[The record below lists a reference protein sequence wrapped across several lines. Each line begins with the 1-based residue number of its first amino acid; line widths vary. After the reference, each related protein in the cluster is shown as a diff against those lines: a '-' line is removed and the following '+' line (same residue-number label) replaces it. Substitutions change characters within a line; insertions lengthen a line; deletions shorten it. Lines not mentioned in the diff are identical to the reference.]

1 MKSYIGLSL
10 VLAALMSTSAFAKPR
25 LGVELTSGMSSLGV
39 LQYDDNY
46 GVGAYLG
53 GSYDNAALATN
64 QTFVGGWAE
73 LRSPISVDKSLFFA
87 YGVDLGITTGKIA
100 GDNIKSA
107 YHFAPF
113 VSLEK
118 HLTDSTLLTM
128 WTDVVSIDVL
138 ELENKS
144 SVTTTRVFSTNLAL
158 IYYFN

>member
-1 MKSYIGLSL
+1 MLA
-10 VLAALMSTSAFAKPR
+10 VLLSTSAFAKPR

-39 LQYDDNY
+39 LQYDDHY

-53 GSYDNAALATN
+53 CSYDNATLATH
-64 QTFVGGWAE
+64 TTVVGIWAE

-87 YGVDLGITTGKIA
+87 YGIDAGITTGKIA
-100 GDNIKSA
+100 GDNINSA

-118 HLTDSTLLTM
+118 HLTDSTLLSM

-138 ELENKS
+138 ELENKR
-144 SVTTTRVFSTNLAL
+144 SVTTTSIFSTNLAI